1 MSLRAAIENRAT
13 PSEMPQPDATD
24 GRSST
29 DASESWRRR
38 AKRAEDKATALEAE
52 NQQLRSERTTAV
64 LAAARAEKAAKE
76 AQPPA
81 AEAPKQQLDAL
92 TTGMKIAEEAVRGAE
107 AAREAAIREVRES
120 LRDEYAQRVEAMR
133 RCHAAA
139 LAANFEQAEAQARQA
154 VTDEIESLRK
164 DLDEARAALAMR
176 DGDANAIRAVED
188 SLRKDFARR
197 IDAIRR
203 GHAAELTARC
213 EEAESRA
220 RQDVGAQINR
230 LATELKDAREAVRV
244 ADGEREGAVR
254 RVEESLKAEF
264 CAQYEAIGARHA
276 AELAAQLSAA
286 KKRFAEE
293 LMASL
298 AAAHAAWQAET
309 EKKLRQ
315 AERDAQKAL
324 ARSDAAGQRRSRAAV
339 WNAAMVWRA
348 RERQRMNAARQKW
361 DAAHRS
367 ALEACNRRWRAKLDR
382 LKKTA
387 RRSPWQSSWQWTAW
401 PQAKQRIGASA
412 RSWARRCLDQGQAA
426 CRLLA
431 PRRAAI
437 AHTLCVV
444 AVLTFAAIRFSPMG
458 SLPLAGPGE
467 GAAVAAAE
475 TARPQQIA
483 RLPRGQ
489 TGDRAKVQMR
499 VLGSTVR
506 ENPAIG
512 SQGTRPGDALTDA
525 ALRLRLEAR
534 IQKLREELSP
544 K

>member
-1 MSLRAAIENRAT
+1 
-13 PSEMPQPDATD
+13 MPQPDATD

-38 AKRAEDKATALEAE
+38 AKRAEDKASALEAE
-52 NQQLRSERTTAV
+52 NQQLRSARTTAV

-81 AEAPKQQLDAL
+81 VEAPKQQLDAL

-107 AAREAAIREVRES
+107 AAREEAICAVRES
-120 LRDEYAQRVEAMR
+120 LREEYAQRVEAMR

-139 LAANFEQAEAQARQA
+139 LAANFEKAEAQARQA

-164 DLDEARAALAMR
+164 DLEETRAALAMR
-176 DGDANAIRAVED
+176 DGDANAIRTVEN
-188 SLRKDFARR
+188 SLQKDFARR

-220 RQDVGAQINR
+220 RQDFAAQIDT
-230 LATELKDAREAVRV
+230 LTTELKDARAAVRV
-244 ADGEREGAVR
+244 AGGEREGAVR
-254 RVEESLKAEF
+254 RVEEALKAEF
-264 CAQYEAIGARHA
+264 CEQYEAIGARHA
-276 AELAAQLSAA
+276 AEMAAQLSAA

-293 LMASL
+293 LMTSL
-298 AAAHAAWQAET
+298 ATAHAAWQADT
-309 EKKLRQ
+309 EKKLTQ

-324 ARSDAAGQRRSRAAV
+324 ARLDAAGHRRSRAAV
-339 WNAAMVWRA
+339 WHAAMVWRA
-348 RERQRMNAARQKW
+348 RERQRMTAARQKW

-367 ALEACNRRWRAKLDR
+367 ALEACNRRWRARLDR

-387 RRSPWQSSWQWTAW
+387 RRSPWQSSGQWAAW
-401 PQAKQRIGASA
+401 PQAKQQIGASARSWA

-426 CRLLA
+426 RRLLA
-431 PRRAAI
+431 PRRSAI

-458 SLPLAGPGE
+458 SLPGAGSGE

-475 TARPQQIA
+475 TAHPQQIA
-483 RLPRGQ
+483 RLPR
-489 TGDRAKVQMR
+489 DRASDR
-499 VLGSTVR
+499 ARALGAKSR